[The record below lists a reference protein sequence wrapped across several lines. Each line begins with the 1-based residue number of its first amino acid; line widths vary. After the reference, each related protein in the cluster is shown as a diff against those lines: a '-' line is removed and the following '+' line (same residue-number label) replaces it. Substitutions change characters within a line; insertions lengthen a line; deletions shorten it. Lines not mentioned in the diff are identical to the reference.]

1 MYRFFTSFR
10 MTRLRSDVI
19 LSEAKD
25 LCESIT
31 INIGFYCYNILI
43 VFEKEIRK
51 DFHHN
56 S

>member
-1 MYRFFTSFR
+1 MSYACDAYRFFTSFR

-31 INIGFYCYNILI
+31 INIGFLLLQYIS
-43 VFEKEIRK
+43 
-51 DFHHN
+51 DF
-56 S
+56 